1 MNGRAIRIVY
11 GKELRDSLRDRRT
24 IISMIVVPVLVMP
37 MLMFGVGTLMFKT
50 MMKARQEIPHVM
62 SEAEKLCDR
71 IGIIDRGRLLV
82 DGTLAELRTQY
93 GAPDLEDIFVRVV
106 EGRP

>member
-1 MNGRAIRIVY
+1 
-11 GKELRDSLRDRRT
+11 
-24 IISMIVVPVLVMP
+24 
-37 MLMFGVGTLMFKT
+37 
-50 MMKARQEIPHVM
+50 M

-82 DGTLAELRTQY
+82 DGTLAELRAQNGLT
-93 GAPDLEDIFVRVV
+93 DLEDIFVRVV